1 MNIDYR
7 KIIFNNNYISFVVK
21 ATLITLLFNI
31 FLYVF
36 FVASLNTVLM
46 NFENKINSKYS
57 YEVIKYYAKGIV
69 TNPIAFIKSAEIY
82 NLAGRHDKELED
94 LQFAL
99 LLYLNIPNRDDAII
113 KKIKERI
120 KILELKEKIE
130 N

>member
-21 ATLITLLFNI
+21 ATFITLLFNV
-31 FLYVF
+31 FLYAF
-36 FVASLNTVLM
+36 FVGSLTTVVN
-46 NFENKINSKYS
+46 NFENKINNKYS

-69 TNPIAFIKSAEIY
+69 SNPYAFIKSAEVY
-82 NLAGRHDKELED
+82 KLVGRGDKELED

-99 LLYLNIPNRDDAII
+99 ALYLNMPNKDNAII
-113 KKIKERI
+113 QKIKQRI